1 MSIFFPNREDLKQA
15 EEKWREE
22 MMLKLM
28 TKRYQTVEDMEVPVE
43 EITQSQN
50 QESDKTQAADLLQS
64 AEHTGQEAGENA
76 GMEASVDAGMDAGF
90 DGGIDGGMD
99 GGFDGGMDGGC
110 M

>member
-1 MSIFFPNREDLKQA
+1 MSIFFPNHEDLKRA

-28 TKRYQTVEDMEVPVE
+28 TKKYQTVEDMEVPME
-43 EITQSQN
+43 EVSQSQN
-50 QESDKTQAADLLQS
+50 QESDKTQAADLLRG

-76 GMEASVDAGMDAGF
+76 GIDVGF

-99 GGFDGGMDGGC
+99 GGFDGGTDGGMDGGMDGGC